1 MTTDLVTYLSFDGQ
15 CEAAFKHYEKIL
27 GGQIVMMMRYADAPA
42 DAGAPQTPETAN
54 RIMHARLQVGDR
66 FLMGGDAPPQFASKP
81 QGFCVS
87 IQVDDPAKA
96 ERIFGQLGEGGVVQM
111 PIGETFWARRFGMLI
126 DKFGTPWM
134 VNCERPTT

>member
-1 MTTDLVTYLSFDGQ
+1 
-15 CEAAFKHYEKIL
+15 
-27 GGQIVMMMRYADAPA
+27 
-42 DAGAPQTPETAN
+42 
-54 RIMHARLQVGDR
+54 
-66 FLMGGDAPPQFASKP
+66 MGGDAPPQFASKP

-96 ERIFGQLGEGGVVQM
+96 ERIFGELSEGGVVQM
-111 PIGETFWARRFGMLI
+111 PIRETFWARRFGMLI